1 MSIFS
6 LKDTIQ
12 DTVFPQVSAKRMGA
26 YWKEGGLLSFPVGN
40 KAYLSYIIQFALR
53 VINRLAKETRFPCIP
68 TIKM

>member
-12 DTVFPQVSAKRMGA
+12 DTVFPQVSS
-26 YWKEGGLLSFPVGN
+26 SFPVGN

-53 VINRLAKETRFPCIP
+53 VINRVAKETRLPCIP